1 MSTRSGP
8 LVTRIVTVAQV
19 EHPMEKPMEKNIEET
34 LITTPIL
41 QGT

>member
-8 LVTRIVTVAQV
+8 LVTRIVTVGQV
-19 EHPMEKPMEKNIEET
+19 ENPMEKPMEKNIEET